1 MTLIELIPYLIN
13 PVKLNEL
20 YLKWDL
26 NIESEA
32 LLICMK
38 LKLDL
43 DSEIVFFEIEE
54 TEGYLIFEKDE
65 MKYFELFPLE
75 HAIDLIEFDL
85 NLKDKGYSDLEIAK
99 RLFEYRQKDA

>member
-1 MTLIELIPYLIN
+1 MKLVELIPYLIN

-54 TEGYLIFEKDE
+54 TEGDLVFEKDE
-65 MKYFELFPLE
+65 MTYFELFPLE
-75 HAIDLIEFDL
+75 YAIGLIEFDL
-85 NLKDKGYSDLEIAK
+85 NLKDKGYSDYEIAQ
-99 RLFEYRQKDA
+99 RLLEYRHKDA

>member
-1 MTLIELIPYLIN
+1 MTLVELIPYLIN
-13 PVKLNEL
+13 PVKVNEL

-54 TEGYLIFEKDE
+54 TEGDLVFEKDE
-65 MKYFELFPLE
+65 IIYFELFPLE
-75 HAIDLIEFDL
+75 YAIELIEFDL
-85 NLKDKGYSDLEIAK
+85 NLKDKGYSDYEIAQ
-99 RLFEYRQKDA
+99 RLLEYRQKDA